1 MKGEARGVPG
11 PYAPRAGRRELLPA
25 HFPCL
30 PYSVSW
36 KCELAMAPGPVASGC
51 GPAPGLGF
59 ESSAFRSPLPASRRC
74 RMTAGRERS
83 SLLVSSVPRPGVPMP
98 GEGWLTLSPVPLNL
112 DGKDR
117 DLVGLG
123 SYIVNAQA
131 ACNDCHTN
139 PPFVPGGDPFKGEP
153 EQVNSAHFLA
163 GGVSFG
169 PIVSPNIT
177 PDASG
182 RPAGADFEEFERYMR
197 TGREEDGGILQLM
210 PWPIYR
216 NMSDRELRAIYEYL
230 RAIPHA
236 EPGP

>member
-1 MKGEARGVPG
+1 MRNSKPGRWGVLG
-11 PYAPRAGRRELLPA
+11 LTLL
-25 HFPCL
+25 
-30 PYSVSW
+30 
-36 KCELAMAPGPVASGC
+36 ASSLGGC
-51 GPAPGLGF
+51 GNDGDDGG
-59 ESSAFRSPLPASRRC
+59 
-74 RMTAGRERS
+74 TDTERA
-83 SLLVSSVPRPGVPMP
+83 RIEKG
-98 GEGWLTLSPVPLNL
+98 LTLSPVPLNL

-139 PPFVPGGDPFKGEP
+139 PPFSPGGDPFKGEP
-153 EQVNSAHFLA
+153 ERINAEHFLA
-163 GGVSFG
+163 GGVAFG

-182 RPAGADFEEFERYMR
+182 KPAGADFEEFERYMR
-197 TGREEDGGILQLM
+197 TGREEDGGILQVM